1 MNEPRLRRRPL
12 RILLSQLFMALFG
25 WMNPQ
30 QHREYK
36 RLSKENR
43 ALRRALRDP
52 ERSDKQPHENPDK
65 KEPARP

>member
-1 MNEPRLRRRPL
+1 
-12 RILLSQLFMALFG
+12 MAMFG

-30 QHREYK
+30 QHHEYK

-52 ERSDKQPHENPDK
+52 ERSAERPDENPHK
-65 KEPARP
+65 KEPERP

>member
-12 RILLSQLFMALFG
+12 RIPLSQLFMAMFG

-30 QHREYK
+30 QHHEYK

-52 ERSDKQPHENPDK
+52 ERSAERPDENPHK
-65 KEPARP
+65 KEPERP

>member
-1 MNEPRLRRRPL
+1 
-12 RILLSQLFMALFG
+12 MAMFG
-25 WMNPQ
+25 WMNLQP
-30 QHREYK
+30 HREYK

-52 ERSDKQPHENPDK
+52 ERSAKQPDENPHK